1 MQTIKLRRSV
11 RKYTDQPVSD
21 ELLNNLL
28 QTAERT
34 QTMGN
39 LQLYSVVIT
48 RSEAMKRQLAP
59 LHFNQP
65 MVTEAPVLLTF
76 CADYHRTTRWCEERK
91 AHPGYDNML
100 SFMNAATDA
109 LLYCQ
114 TFCNLAEEAG
124 LGLCFLGT
132 TIYQPRQIINLLQLP
147 RLVMPVATITLGWPA
162 EQPPMSDR
170 LPLQAIIHHEK
181 YSAYSRA
188 DIDTYYTPKEEL
200 DENRHF
206 VEINH
211 KETLAQIFTDIRYT
225 QTDCEKMSAELNA
238 ALKQQGFLH

>member
-65 MVTEAPVLLTF
+65 
-76 CADYHRTTRWCEERK
+76 W
-91 AHPGYDNML
+91 
-100 SFMNAATDA
+100 
-109 LLYCQ
+109 
-114 TFCNLAEEAG
+114 
-124 LGLCFLGT
+124 
-132 TIYQPRQIINLLQLP
+132 
-147 RLVMPVATITLGWPA
+147 
-162 EQPPMSDR
+162 
-170 LPLQAIIHHEK
+170 
-181 YSAYSRA
+181 
-188 DIDTYYTPKEEL
+188 
-200 DENRHF
+200 
-206 VEINH
+206 
-211 KETLAQIFTDIRYT
+211 
-225 QTDCEKMSAELNA
+225 
-238 ALKQQGFLH
+238 